1 MTFDLAFLKTNRL
14 SRWGADSSKPILR
27 PYFDSTPNDDRQA
40 LEIEDWWNKPYIVTR
55 DWNDMCDTW
64 EAYQERVAGL
74 KLSQPET
81 KAEFIARVR
90 KNEDQ
95 WYSAWP
101 TGTRY
106 NVRCLNGGAWDRSTS
121 LAMVG
126 TQEEAIQIAKAYMQ
140 REDNTV
146 Y

>member
-1 MTFDLAFLKTNRL
+1 
-14 SRWGADSSKPILR
+14 
-27 PYFDSTPNDDRQA
+27 
-40 LEIEDWWNKPYIVTR
+40 
-55 DWNDMCDTW
+55 MCDTW